1 VCLFCCIVL
10 PSSHLSRKSDDT
22 FALLTFLGVDS
33 ISDAAVFREKITKPI
48 KAGKGVGLSRLRCAL
63 AQVTLRR
70 TKQTTDIQLVAREKK
85 LVKINFPEG
94 SHKQVHDALF
104 TSSKAVFDA
113 LGKGDAEK
121 MTFKTHG
128 KMFEQ
133 LLRIRQA
140 CCSGE
145 LVPIDRRNSALQV
158 ARHLK
163 LKGNSGPLDSTS
175 ANALL
180 ERLTGDA
187 AVDAGAATTAPMG
200 TPPKVEAMLKLIGDM
215 APDEKGVVFSQ
226 FVSFLDII
234 QHHLEANGHST
245 TRLTGSMN
253 AKQRIESMEL
263 FEKQDTTKARFVLC
277 QIKAAGQGI
286 NLDRANVVFMMDPWY
301 VPVPGNG
308 LYLSG
313 EKYADSFVSHSLFR
327 FNQAVLEQAMDRV
340 HRLSQTRPVR
350 VYSLVMAHTIED
362 RLLTVAKRK
371 EMMGKGTLMKLT
383 EEEERHAKMTQ
394 MRDLFDVEDEEEG
407 EEISV

>member
-1 VCLFCCIVL
+1 M
-10 PSSHLSRKSDDT
+10 H
-22 FALLTFLGVDS
+22 ALLAFLGVES

-48 KAGKGVGLSRLRCAL
+48 KAGKGVGLSRLRCAM

-70 TKQTTDIQLVAREKK
+70 TKNTTDIELVAREKR

-104 TSSKAVFDA
+104 ASSKAVFDA
-113 LGKGDAEK
+113 LGKDDAK
-121 MTFKTHG
+121 LAFKTHG

-140 CCSGE
+140 CCSGD
-145 LVPIDRRNSALQV
+145 LVPIAVRNAAMEV
-158 ARHLK
+158 ARDLK
-163 LKGNSGPLDSTS
+163 SNSGPLDPIA

-180 ERLTGDA
+180 ERLSGDAA
-187 AVDAGAATTAPMG
+187 AVDAAATNAPLG
-200 TPPKVEAMLKLIGDM
+200 APPKVQAILKLIGDM

-226 FVSFLDII
+226 FVGFLDII

-253 AKQRIESMEL
+253 AKQRLESMER
-263 FEKQDTTKARFVLC
+263 FEKQDTKTARFVLC

-286 NLDRANVVFMMDPWY
+286 NLERANVVFMMDPW
-301 VPVPGNG
+301 
-308 LYLSG
+308 
-313 EKYADSFVSHSLFR
+313 

-340 HRLSQTRPVR
+340 HRLSQTRKVR
-350 VYSLVMAHTIED
+350 IYSLVMVGSIEE
-362 RLLTVAKRK
+362 RLVTVAKRK
-371 EMMGKGTLMKLT
+371 EMMGKGTLTKLT
-383 EEEERHAKMTQ
+383 EEEERNAKMTA
-394 MRDLFDVEDEEEG
+394 MRDLFDVEEEEDG